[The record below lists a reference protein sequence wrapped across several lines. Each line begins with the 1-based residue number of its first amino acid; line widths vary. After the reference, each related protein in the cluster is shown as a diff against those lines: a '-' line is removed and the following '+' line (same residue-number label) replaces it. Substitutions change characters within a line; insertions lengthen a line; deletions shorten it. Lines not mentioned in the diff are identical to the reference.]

1 MWHSSKAPPM
11 LVALTIIL
19 AGLIV
24 SACSPLTAFNAI
36 APADGGAELAQSGVA
51 YGPLPRQTLDVY
63 KPEGKSGPH
72 PVVVVFYGGSWN
84 SGRRQ
89 DYAFL
94 GRALASRGFV
104 AVVADYRLVPEIRFP
119 VFLEDAALAVVWAHK
134 NAQTFGG
141 DPARLFLF
149 GHSAGAYIA
158 AMVALDGQYLKAVGA
173 SPAIIKGVAALSGP
187 YDFLPLDV
195 DSTKAA
201 FGQAHDL
208 NLTQPCNFVTA
219 AAPRMFL
226 ASGADDTTVRPRNTK
241 ALAEKLGR
249 AGVPVTTK
257 YYPGLG
263 HVGILLALSRPFR
276 RNAAVLDDVTEFIAF
291 GATRR

>member
-1 MWHSSKAPPM
+1 MWHTFKAARM
-11 LVALTIIL
+11 LIAITVIL

-36 APADGGAELAQSGVA
+36 APADRGAELAQSGVA

-63 KPEGKSGPH
+63 KPEGKSGPY
-72 PVVVVFYGGSWN
+72 PVIVVFYGGSWN

-119 VFLEDAALAVVWAHK
+119 VFLEDAASAVVWAHQ
-134 NAQTFGG
+134 NAQNFGG
-141 DPARLFLF
+141 DPGRLFLF

-158 AMVALDGQYLKAVGA
+158 AMVALDGQYLKAAGA

-195 DSTKAA
+195 DSAKAA
-201 FGQAHDL
+201 FGQASDL
-208 NLTQPCNFVTA
+208 SLTQPVNFVTA
-219 AAPRMFL
+219 AAPPMFL
-226 ASGADDTTVRPRNTK
+226 ATGADDTTVRPRNTK

-257 YYPGLG
+257 YYPGIG
-263 HVGILLALSRPFR
+263 HVGILMALSVPFR
-276 RNAAVLDDVTEFIAF
+276 KNAAVLDDVTAFIA
-291 GATRR
+291 GG

>member
-1 MWHSSKAPPM
+1 MWHSSKAAPM

-51 YGPLPRQTLDVY
+51 YGPLPRQTLDIY
-63 KPEGKSGPH
+63 KPERKSGPH

-195 DSTKAA
+195 NSTKAA
-201 FGQAHDL
+201 FGQAPDL
-208 NLTQPCNFVTA
+208 SLTQPVNFVTA
-219 AAPRMFL
+219 AAPPMFL